1 MSKKLKIFIVVFLI
15 IAIPVGVLAV
25 WQRENINS
33 FIYSMKYSDD
43 DLSKMLDKNKEELN
57 SAVSG
62 VKGTTPRELKDDEI
76 AALGKGEISEDDAVE
91 ISLGLTTLHEKIE
104 QIKENAAQGNAE
116 NTSAAQENNTAGNTN
131 ADTKTDNSAGS
142 SNKGGTASTANGAA
156 GTNNGGNQPSKGNG
170 SSTAANG
177 TNAANG
183 SNSSNGSNGTNGS
196 NSSGTS
202 EDRLANESTSSVL
215 IAKLYVLKGSYVAK
229 LDALESEGIAEY
241 ANTPNKN
248 TSWKASMISK
258 YSGKVAALEGECDAK
273 FEAIV
278 SELKTE
284 LEKNGE
290 DTSIIKTIRSTYEK
304 EKQIKKANYLNT
316 YMD

>member
-1 MSKKLKIFIVVFLI
+1 MNKKLKIFIAVFLI

-57 SAVSG
+57 SAVSN
-62 VKGTTPRELKDDEI
+62 VKGTTPRELKDDEV

-91 ISLGLTTLHEKIE
+91 ISLGLTTLHEKID
-104 QIKENAAQGNAE
+104 QIKANAAEGKTNNVSGAQNA
-116 NTSAAQENNTAGNTN
+116 A
-131 ADTKTDNSAGS
+131 AGS
-142 SNKGGTASTANGAA
+142 QTGSGTTA
-156 GTNNGGNQPSKGNG
+156 QDEG
-170 SSTAANG
+170 SSANSG
-177 TNAANG
+177 KGENRQ
-183 SNSSNGSNGTNGS
+183 SSGESSSTGTNGA
-196 NSSGTS
+196 SSA
-202 EDRLANESTSSVL
+202 EDKLANESTSSVL
-215 IAKLYVLKGSYVAK
+215 IAKLYVLKASYVSK

-241 ANTPNKN
+241 ENTPNKN
-248 TSWKASMISK
+248 TSWKATMISK

>member
-1 MSKKLKIFIVVFLI
+1 MSKKLKIFIAVFLI

-104 QIKENAAQGNAE
+104 QIKENAAQGNTE

-131 ADTKTDNSAGS
+131 ADTKTDNSAGN

-170 SSTAANG
+170 NSTAA
-177 TNAANG
+177 
-183 SNSSNGSNGTNGS
+183 NGS

>member
-1 MSKKLKIFIVVFLI
+1 MSKKLKIFIAVFLI

-104 QIKENAAQGNAE
+104 QIKENAAQGNTE

-131 ADTKTDNSAGS
+131 ADTKIDNSAGN
-142 SNKGGTASTANGAA
+142 SNKGGTASTANG
-156 GTNNGGNQPSKGNG
+156 S
-170 SSTAANG
+170 NG

-241 ANTPNKN
+241 ANTPNKS

>member
-1 MSKKLKIFIVVFLI
+1 MSKKLKIFIAVFLI

-131 ADTKTDNSAGS
+131 TDTKTDNSAGS
-142 SNKGGTASTANGAA
+142 SNKGGTASTANG
-156 GTNNGGNQPSKGNG
+156 S
-170 SSTAANG
+170 NG

-183 SNSSNGSNGTNGS
+183 SNSSNGSNGSNGTNGS

-202 EDRLANESTSSVL
+202 DDRLANESTSSVL

-229 LDALESEGIAEY
+229 LDALENEGIAEY

>member
-1 MSKKLKIFIVVFLI
+1 MSKKLKIFIAVFLI

-104 QIKENAAQGNAE
+104 QIKENAAQGNTE

-131 ADTKTDNSAGS
+131 ADTKTDNSAGN

-170 SSTAANG
+170 NSTAA
-177 TNAANG
+177 
-183 SNSSNGSNGTNGS
+183 NGS

-229 LDALESEGIAEY
+229 LDTLESEGIAEY

>member
-1 MSKKLKIFIVVFLI
+1 MSKKLKIFIAVFLI

-104 QIKENAAQGNAE
+104 QIKENAAQGNTE

-131 ADTKTDNSAGS
+131 ADTKTDNSAGN
-142 SNKGGTASTANGAA
+142 SNKGGSASTANGAA

-170 SSTAANG
+170 NSTAA
-177 TNAANG
+177 
-183 SNSSNGSNGTNGS
+183 NGS

>member
-1 MSKKLKIFIVVFLI
+1 MSKKLKIFIAVFLI

-131 ADTKTDNSAGS
+131 TDTKTDNSAGS
-142 SNKGGTASTANGAA
+142 SNKGGTVSTANG
-156 GTNNGGNQPSKGNG
+156 S
-170 SSTAANG
+170 NG

>member
-1 MSKKLKIFIVVFLI
+1 MSKKLKIFIAVFLI

-104 QIKENAAQGNAE
+104 QIKENAAQGNTE

-131 ADTKTDNSAGS
+131 ADTKTDNSAGN
-142 SNKGGTASTANGAA
+142 SNKGGTASTANG
-156 GTNNGGNQPSKGNG
+156 S
-170 SSTAANG
+170 NG

-183 SNSSNGSNGTNGS
+183 SNNSNGSNGTNGS

-229 LDALESEGIAEY
+229 LDTLESEGIAEY